1 VSEKD
6 CLLSDESKLRAE
18 HPVETFPES
27 TAGAQIERLK
37 QEVES
42 LRAEN
47 AALRRMKVPGRR
59 LWGGFVFKYLVLA
72 ALISV
77 AVFSSMSR
85 NQTIENVF
93 DQIGRAL
100 R

>member
-1 VSEKD
+1 MTEKD
-6 CLLSDESKLRAE
+6 RLLSD
-18 HPVETFPES
+18 ES

-47 AALRRMKVPGRR
+47 AALRRMQAKAPRRR
-59 LWGGFVFKYLVLA
+59 LWGGFGLKYLVLA

-77 AVFSSMSR
+77 AIFSSISKNR
-85 NQTIENVF
+85 TIENTF
-93 DQIGRAL
+93 DQISRAFQ
-100 R
+100 